1 MEFTISTLSWKFW
14 FAIILLIIF
23 IIWVFFG
30 GQHGKLN
37 PAHRKAAISQSNPTL
52 TSSNDKHKPTLKH
65 KQKKQTDEFDN
76 TICETT
82 EFSIAGDES
91 NDRSDESD
99 LTSKHETSEPTTI
112 CVDGS
117 YEEAIAVNQ
126 TPEIPSDLHLYN
138 IKPIKQK
145 DKINALESDCPYKIW
160 SMSGKKSKGE
170 DICKITM
177 EQLYGKPFYTIRP
190 DFLKNPETGKNLE
203 LDCYN
208 HELKMAVEFNGI
220 QHYVWPNFTG
230 QTKDEFINQIRR
242 DEFKVR
248 SCDAN
253 GIYLIT
259 VPYNV
264 PHNLIR
270 DYLVYYLPDNVQR
283 RLEDTK

>member
-37 PAHRKAAISQSNPTL
+37 PAHRKAAVPQSNPLTL
-52 TSSNDKHKPTLKH
+52 TDNRPNDKHTKP
-65 KQKKQTDEFDN
+65 KKSGKDKLTDAFDN

-82 EFSIAGDES
+82 EFSVVGEDS
-91 NDRSDESD
+91 NDSSD
-99 LTSKHETSEPTTI
+99 KHETSEPTTI

-138 IKPIKQK
+138 LKPIKSK
-145 DKINALESDCPYKIW
+145 DNKNNSLESECPYKIW

-170 DICKITM
+170 DICKSTM

-190 DFLKNPETGKNLE
+190 DFLRNPETGKNLE

-230 QTKDEFINQIRR
+230 QTKEEFINQVRR

-270 DYLVYYLPDNVQR
+270 DYLIYYLPENVQR
-283 RLEDTK
+283 RLENTK